1 MGEMVGFFSGRPAG
15 EACPE
20 APSGP
25 RDRGVPPRPSRW
37 VRTAAGRALALLA
50 LSASACT
57 TVPPGHAAV
66 ALAPSGLR
74 PDVLPEGV
82 SPIPWFGQV
91 YLYDTREQTLTLRFN
106 AISRDGSPVTTS
118 ASVVTYRIVPE
129 ELVALAR
136 ELGPNY
142 ADVLIRPE
150 VEAALRLV
158 VGGLGSDELDT
169 EHILA
174 AQVAVKERSEARLR
188 PYHILLESVD
198 FRTLQVVSPL
208 ALEQVGAALVLQQ
221 RLLEAPR
228 QLEIIRKEA
237 EARREEAAGI
247 AQNHEALEGSLS
259 APTLADLRRRAWD
272 ALLRT
277 PSSTVHVK
285 AAGTPAIVEVP
296 P

>member
-1 MGEMVGFFSGRPAG
+1 M
-15 EACPE
+15 
-20 APSGP
+20 
-25 RDRGVPPRPSRW
+25 
-37 VRTAAGRALALLA
+37 
-50 LSASACT
+50 
-57 TVPPGHAAV
+57 
-66 ALAPSGLR
+66 
-74 PDVLPEGV
+74 
-82 SPIPWFGQV
+82 
-91 YLYDTREQTLTLRFN
+91 REQELTVRFN

-118 ASVVTYRIVPE
+118 ASVVTYRVVAE

-136 ELGPNY
+136 EVGPKY

-174 AQVAVKERSEARLR
+174 AQAAVKERAAARLR
-188 PYHILLESVD
+188 PYHIVLESVD
-198 FRTLQVVSPL
+198 FRTLEVVSPL
-208 ALEQVGAALVLQQ
+208 ALQQVGATLVFQQ

-228 QLEIIRKEA
+228 QLEIVRKQA

-259 APTLADLRRRAWD
+259 AATLEDFRRRSWD
-272 ALLRT
+272 ALLRA
-277 PSSTVHVK
+277 PSTTVHVK
-285 AAGTPAIVEVP
+285 AAGAPALLEVP

>member
-1 MGEMVGFFSGRPAG
+1 MGARSRVTAPGLFSGPL
-15 EACPE
+15 
-20 APSGP
+20 
-25 RDRGVPPRPSRW
+25 GVGLDWSARNRRPS
-37 VRTAAGRALALLA
+37 AARGCAVALGSLL
-50 LSASACT
+50 LACT

-66 ALAPSGLR
+66 ALAPSGVR

-82 SPIPWFGQV
+82 DSIPWFGQV

-106 AISRDGSPVTTS
+106 AISRDGSPVMTS
-118 ASVVTYRIVPE
+118 ASVVTYRLVPE

-136 ELGPNY
+136 EVGPNY
-142 ADVLIRPE
+142 ADVLVRPE

-174 AQVAVKERSEARLR
+174 AQTAVTERAAARVR
-188 PYHILLESVD
+188 PYHVLLESVD
-198 FRTLQVVSPL
+198 FRALQVVSPL

-228 QLEIIRKEA
+228 QLEIVHKQA

-247 AQNHEALEGSLS
+247 AQNHRTLEGSLS
-259 APTLADLRRRAWD
+259 AATLEDLRRRAWD
-272 ALLRT
+272 ALLRA
-277 PSSTVHVK
+277 PSSTVDVK

>member
-1 MGEMVGFFSGRPAG
+1 MGEMVGFCSGRPAG
-15 EACPE
+15 EARPE
-20 APSGP
+20 VLSGP
-25 RDRGVPPRPSRW
+25 AVAGAPPRPCRW
-37 VRTAAGRALALLA
+37 VRGASGQALALLVLA
-50 LSASACT
+50 ASACT

-74 PDVLPEGV
+74 PDILPEGV

-91 YLYDTREQTLTLRFN
+91 YLYDTREQQLTLRFN

-136 ELGPNY
+136 EVGPNY
-142 ADVLIRPE
+142 ADVLVRPE

-174 AQVAVKERSEARLR
+174 AQAAVMERAAVRLR
-188 PYHILLESVD
+188 PYHIVLESVD

-208 ALEQVGAALVLQQ
+208 ALEQVGATLVLQQ

-228 QLEIIRKEA
+228 HLEIVRKEA

-247 AQNHEALEGSLS
+247 AQNHETLEGSLS
-259 APTLADLRRRAWD
+259 PATLEDLRRRSWD
-272 ALLRT
+272 ALLRA
-277 PSSTVHVK
+277 PSTTVHVK
-285 AAGTPAIVEVP
+285 AAGAPALLEVP

>member
-1 MGEMVGFFSGRPAG
+1 MGGSATRAGGRVAG
-15 EACPE
+15 A
-20 APSGP
+20 
-25 RDRGVPPRPSRW
+25 
-37 VRTAAGRALALLA
+37 ALLG
-50 LSASACT
+50 LVLTSAACI

-82 SPIPWFGQV
+82 SAIPWFGQV
-91 YLYDTREQTLTLRFN
+91 YLYDTREQELTLRFN

-129 ELVALAR
+129 EVVALAR
-136 ELGPNY
+136 EVGPNY
-142 ADVLIRPE
+142 ADVLVRPE

-169 EHILA
+169 DHILV
-174 AQVAVKERSEARLR
+174 AQAAVKERAAARLR
-188 PYHILLESVD
+188 PYHVVLESVD

-208 ALEQVGAALVLQQ
+208 ALGQVGASLVLQQ

-228 QLEIIRKEA
+228 QLEIVRKQA
-237 EARREEAAGI
+237 EARREEAAGL

-259 APTLADLRRRAWD
+259 ALTLADLRRRAWD
-272 ALLRT
+272 ALLRA

-285 AAGTPAIVEVP
+285 AAGAPAIVEVP